1 MNRFEKFHYDE
12 IKNMMIYNETLT
24 KFKQKIIDFNI
35 NMKNAFVI
43 KILNKLFFDF
53 HTFLA
58 IKNNEIRIDKKFF
71 EFEKLM
77 QHLEKK
83 KNRLKQKKVIDM
95 TRVDQNS
102 DREND
107 KNDRENRSIREND
120 NRDREKSDRNNSEN
134 FKNQK
139 CTNCYI
145 NHELSNNKKH
155 CFHVNKKCRNCHKKN
170 HIEKNCRQKKNDRY
184 DKFEQNIESKNSKN
198 SKFIIFDT
206 HIDLINFNAIELIID
221 RLFDSSTNI

>member
-53 HTFLA
+53 YTFFA
-58 IKNNEIRIDKKFF
+58 IKNNEVRIDKKFS

-77 QHLEKK
+77 QHLER
-83 KNRLKQKKVIDM
+83 KNELKQKKIIDM
-95 TRVDQNS
+95 TRIDQNFN
-102 DREND
+102 DEND
-107 KNDRENRSIREND
+107 KNDRKNRNIREND
-120 NRDREKSDRNNSEN
+120 NRDREKNDKNDFEN
-134 FKNQK
+134 FKNEN
-139 CTNCYI
+139 CINCYI
-145 NHELSNNKKH
+145 NHELNNNKKH
-155 CFHVNKKCRNCHKKN
+155 CFHVNKKCRNCKKMN

-184 DKFEQNIESKNSKN
+184 NEFEQNIKTKNSKN
-198 SKFIIFDT
+198 SKFIIFAT
-206 HIDLINFNAIELIID
+206 HIDLINLNAIELIID
-221 RLFDSSTNI
+221 RLLDSSTNI